1 MRRIASIASLVL
13 AAMVSVP
20 VGAALPAGIGP
31 VKAKVIWVD
40 FWASWCAP
48 CRRSFPW
55 LNEMQSKY
63 GEEGL
68 EIVAV
73 NVDKDRK
80 LADEFLDQ
88 TPADFMVR
96 FDPKGKLASKFDVQA
111 MPSSFLLD
119 ASGKVLGRHLGFKL
133 TDRDTYEEQIRKALA
148 DTGARP

>member
-1 MRRIASIASLVL
+1 
-13 AAMVSVP
+13 MVSAP
-20 VGAALPAGIGP
+20 VGAALPKEIGP

-55 LNEMQSKY
+55 LNDMQHKY
-63 GEEGL
+63 GDEGF
-68 EIVAV
+68 EIVAI

-88 TPADFMVR
+88 TPADFTVR
-96 FDPKGKLASKFDVQA
+96 YDPTGKLAAKFDVQA

-119 ASGKVLGRHLGFKL
+119 ASGKVIGRHLGFKL
-133 TDRDTYEEQIRKALA
+133 ADTDTYEEQIRKALG
-148 DTGARP
+148 TQR